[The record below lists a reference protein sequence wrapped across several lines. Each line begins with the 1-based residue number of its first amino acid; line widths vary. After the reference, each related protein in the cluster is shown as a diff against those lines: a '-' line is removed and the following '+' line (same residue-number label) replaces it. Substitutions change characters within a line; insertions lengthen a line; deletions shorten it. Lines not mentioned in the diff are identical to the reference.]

1 MKVEKGVAFG
11 GTGEIS
17 PQLTGRIYVRVAV
30 VASDPGLPVC
40 PGIAWPSFYRGAV
53 GAPPRPQES

>member
-1 MKVEKGVAFG
+1 MWHFG

-30 VASDPGLPVC
+30 VASDPGLR
-40 PGIAWPSFYRGAV
+40 IPSACVPRNHLAVILQRG
-53 GAPPRPQES
+53 GWGPT